1 MRPKNLV
8 NRAKVLAAFRHDSKA
23 TLEAMANRTGL
34 STSAV
39 HYHLVNLHAD
49 GVINF
54 VPAPRGRRKNE
65 SVVIDPQKSASGQMG
80 KGGDAFSPK
89 QSKKDTGLQKRIDKV
104 VRDAK
109 RREARGELIN
119 AVDVVM
125 HSPIRLSGATKAG

>member
-54 VPAPRGRRKNE
+54 VPFPRGRRKNE
-65 SVVIDPQKSASGQMG
+65 SAEIDPQKSASGQQG
-80 KGGDAFSPK
+80 KGGDAFTPK
-89 QSKKDTGLQKRIDKV
+89 KSKKNTGLEKRINKV
-104 VRDAK
+104 VRAAK
-109 RREARGELIN
+109 RREARGELVN
-119 AVDVVM
+119 GVDVVM
-125 HSPIRLSGATKAG
+125 HSPIRLSGASKVG

>member
-1 MRPKNLV
+1 MARPKNLK

-23 TLEAMANRTGL
+23 TLEAMSNRTGL

-39 HYHLVNLHAD
+39 HYHLINLHKD

-54 VPAPRGRRKNE
+54 IPFPRGRRKNQI
-65 SVVIDPQKSASGQMG
+65 VIDPQKSASGQMG
-80 KGGDAFSPK
+80 KGGDAFSPRK
-89 QSKKDTGLQKRIDKV
+89 STKDKGLQKRINKV
-104 VRDAK
+104 VREAK

-125 HSPIRLSGATKAG
+125 HLPIRLTNATKVG

>member
-54 VPAPRGRRKNE
+54 VPFPRGRRKNE
-65 SVVIDPQKSASGQMG
+65 SAEIDPQKSASGQQG
-80 KGGDAFSPK
+80 IG
-89 QSKKDTGLQKRIDKV
+89 
-104 VRDAK
+104 
-109 RREARGELIN
+109 
-119 AVDVVM
+119 
-125 HSPIRLSGATKAG
+125 